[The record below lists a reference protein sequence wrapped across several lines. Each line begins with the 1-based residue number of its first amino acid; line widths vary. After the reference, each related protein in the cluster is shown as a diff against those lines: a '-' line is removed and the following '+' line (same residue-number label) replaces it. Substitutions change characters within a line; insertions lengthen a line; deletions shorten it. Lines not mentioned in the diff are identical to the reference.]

1 MRYKRV
7 KELPKFDRPREKL
20 ANYGPQ
26 RLSNTELIS
35 ILLDTGTQ
43 RRDVLSLAK
52 RVEKV
57 LWDKLE
63 DVSFSDLTK
72 IDGVGLAKA
81 SRVLAAIELGKR
93 LRERKN
99 MEIRSPEIV
108 WHISMDIARSKKES
122 FLVLYLDVRNR
133 EIYRQLISVGTLN
146 WVSVHPREIF
156 EIALHVGAI
165 SLILVHNHPSGSL
178 QPSDEDINF
187 TEKVVAGGK
196 LLGIEVLDHLIVSK
210 DGYYSMREGGYL

>member
-1 MRYKRV
+1 MQYKRV

-20 ANYGPQ
+20 ATYGPQ

-43 RRDVLSLAK
+43 KKDVLTLAR

-57 LWDKLE
+57 LWDKLG
-63 DVSFSDLTK
+63 DVSFSDLIK

-81 SRVLAAIELGKR
+81 SRIVAAIELGKR
-93 LRERKN
+93 LQERRN
-99 MEIRSPEIV
+99 TEIGSPEIV
-108 WHISMDIARSKKES
+108 WHISMDIARSRKES

-133 EIYRQLISVGTLN
+133 EIYRQVISVGTLN
-146 WVSVHPREIF
+146 WVGVHPREIF
-156 EIALHVGAI
+156 EVALQVGAV
-165 SLILVHNHPSGSL
+165 SLILVHNHPSGKL
-178 QPSDEDINF
+178 EPSDEDVRF
-187 TEKVVAGGK
+187 TEKMVEGGN
-196 LLGIEVLDHLIVSK
+196 LLGIEILDHLVVSK